1 MPKAHV
7 EAPTSASMLLAGL
20 LLKLGTIGF
29 VRIMKS
35 LRFIHM
41 NYYFLIAFLGMI
53 LAAFSCVFQ
62 SDVKAIA
69 AYSSITHMRFLM
81 LSLLFFT
88 LSGKTSS
95 LLIMVGHGYTS
106 TLMFYFI
113 GEFYEKTG
121 TRIVY
126 YFNSFMSSSMMVSVM
141 FAFVILSNVGM
152 PVSLSFIGEFFTIT
166 NIFNLFGG
174 MLFVV
179 LVYFFVTFYYSIFLV
194 VSSFMGK
201 SYIDFN
207 V

>member
-1 MPKAHV
+1 
-7 EAPTSASMLLAGL
+7 
-20 LLKLGTIGF
+20 
-29 VRIMKS
+29 
-35 LRFIHM
+35 
-41 NYYFLIAFLGMI
+41 
-53 LAAFSCVFQ
+53 
-62 SDVKAIA
+62 
-69 AYSSITHMRFLM
+69 
-81 LSLLFFT
+81 
-88 LSGKTSS
+88 
-95 LLIMVGHGYTS
+95 MVGHGYTS